1 MAKQKREVDVRE
13 EMFDRVKALHWCF
26 ILIGMCVLARLVW
39 VSFFSAE
46 VAHNAAR
53 LEERIFIADSVY
65 ARRGSILARDGEPL
79 ATSILRYRVDFDM
92 ASEGFDSLEI
102 FRKQADTLS
111 KRLAGFFGG
120 SAASYRDLMLKR
132 HQEHYRLVYRKD
144 SNVLRSEGWFD
155 RINRYAEE
163 AGVIVEHYVLSSGLK
178 EIIEGT
184 SIAKYFKK
192 IYACEFLYK
201 DGQAYWPK
209 MAVNYT
215 NKTQFVYRI
224 NKGVLDINNNVD
236 LNSSRPDNEKR
247 VLFSNMIYI
256 GDGLTDVPCMK
267 LVKQSGGRSIA
278 IYHPGEDHNAA
289 PLLKHKRVDWMFEAD
304 YSKGSELD
312 RTMELL
318 LKNLAYQNKLQ
329 EINEQQKKDLDEDL

>member
-1 MAKQKREVDVRE
+1 MNKPIIAIMYDFDKTLCTRDMQEYTFIPSVGMDPDEFWNLTGKVAK
-13 EMFDRVKALHWCF
+13 
-26 ILIGMCVLARLVW
+26 
-39 VSFFSAE
+39 AE
-46 VAHNAAR
+46 TM
-53 LEERIFIADSVY
+53 D
-65 ARRGSILARDGEPL
+65 SILTYMYCMVEKARETGIPL
-79 ATSILRYRVDFDM
+79 TR
-92 ASEGFDSLEI
+92 ESLV
-102 FRKQADTLS
+102 AC
-111 KRLAGFFGG
+111 G
-120 SAASYRDLMLKR
+120 
-132 HQEHYRLVYRKD
+132 KD
-144 SNVLRSEGWFD
+144 IEYHKGVEEWFQ
-155 RINRYAEE
+155 RINRYAEQ

-236 LNSSRPDNEKR
+236 LNSSRPDSEKR

-329 EINEQQKKDLDEDL
+329 EINELQKKDLDEDL

>member
-1 MAKQKREVDVRE
+1 MNKPIIAIMYD
-13 EMFDRVKALHWCF
+13 FDKTLCTRDMQEYTF
-26 ILIGMCVLARLVW
+26 IPSIGMHPDEFWQLTGEVA
-39 VSFFSAE
+39 SAE
-46 VAHNAAR
+46 TM
-53 LEERIFIADSVY
+53 D
-65 ARRGSILARDGEPL
+65 SILTYMYCMVEKARETNTPL
-79 ATSILRYRVDFDM
+79 TR
-92 ASEGFDSLEI
+92 ESLV
-102 FRKQADTLS
+102 AC
-111 KRLAGFFGG
+111 G
-120 SAASYRDLMLKR
+120 
-132 HQEHYRLVYRKD
+132 KD
-144 SNVLRSEGWFD
+144 IEYHIGVEEWFE

-184 SIAKYFKK
+184 SIAKYFKR

-236 LNSSRPDNEKR
+236 LNSSRPDSEKR

-267 LVKQSGGRSIA
+267 LEKLSGGRSIA
-278 IYHPGEDHNAA
+278 IYHPGEYHKAA

-304 YSKGSELD
+304 YSEGSELD

-329 EINEQQKKDLDEDL
+329 NINEQQKKDLDIE